1 MYSLATGEY
10 VVVFELNLL
19 HQLTFQQSRYL
30 LPVVLRVSRTS
41 TNLLSDHS
49 RNIVHL
55 HKYYN
60 VTQNCLMIDMVLKN
74 KAGIS
79 DTQDLQ
85 VFAVVDLIVWDKIY
99 TVHNGIINFNEK
111 VKIDVID
118 PVNNK
123 NPVSKRYMTM
133 V

>member
-1 MYSLATGEY
+1 
-10 VVVFELNLL
+10 
-19 HQLTFQQSRYL
+19 
-30 LPVVLRVSRTS
+30 
-41 TNLLSDHS
+41 
-49 RNIVHL
+49 
-55 HKYYN
+55 
-60 VTQNCLMIDMVLKN
+60 MIDMVLKN

-85 VFAVVDLIVWDKIY
+85 VFAVVDLIAWDKIY

-111 VKIDVID
+111 VKMDVID

-123 NPVSKRYMTM
+123 NPMSKRYTTM

>member
-1 MYSLATGEY
+1 
-10 VVVFELNLL
+10 
-19 HQLTFQQSRYL
+19 
-30 LPVVLRVSRTS
+30 
-41 TNLLSDHS
+41 
-49 RNIVHL
+49 
-55 HKYYN
+55 
-60 VTQNCLMIDMVLKN
+60 MIDMVLKN

-85 VFAVVDLIVWDKIY
+85 VFAVVDLIAWDKIY

>member
-1 MYSLATGEY
+1 
-10 VVVFELNLL
+10 
-19 HQLTFQQSRYL
+19 
-30 LPVVLRVSRTS
+30 
-41 TNLLSDHS
+41 
-49 RNIVHL
+49 
-55 HKYYN
+55 
-60 VTQNCLMIDMVLKN
+60 MIDMALKN

>member
-1 MYSLATGEY
+1 
-10 VVVFELNLL
+10 
-19 HQLTFQQSRYL
+19 
-30 LPVVLRVSRTS
+30 
-41 TNLLSDHS
+41 
-49 RNIVHL
+49 
-55 HKYYN
+55 
-60 VTQNCLMIDMVLKN
+60 MIDMVLKN

-85 VFAVVDLIVWDKIY
+85 VFAVVDLIAWNKIY
-99 TVHNGIINFNEK
+99 TVHNGIINFKEK
-111 VKIDVID
+111 VKMDVTD

>member
-1 MYSLATGEY
+1 
-10 VVVFELNLL
+10 
-19 HQLTFQQSRYL
+19 
-30 LPVVLRVSRTS
+30 
-41 TNLLSDHS
+41 
-49 RNIVHL
+49 
-55 HKYYN
+55 
-60 VTQNCLMIDMVLKN
+60 MIDMVLKN

-85 VFAVVDLIVWDKIY
+85 VFAVVDLIAWDKIY

-111 VKIDVID
+111 VKMDVID

-123 NPVSKRYMTM
+123 NPMSKRFTTM

>member
-1 MYSLATGEY
+1 ML
-10 VVVFELNLL
+10 
-19 HQLTFQQSRYL
+19 
-30 LPVVLRVSRTS
+30 
-41 TNLLSDHS
+41 
-49 RNIVHL
+49 
-55 HKYYN
+55 
-60 VTQNCLMIDMVLKN
+60 DMVLKN

-85 VFAVVDLIVWDKIY
+85 VFAVFDLIVWDKIY

-111 VKIDVID
+111 VKMNVID

-123 NPVSKRYMTM
+123 NPVSKRYMMM

>member
-1 MYSLATGEY
+1 
-10 VVVFELNLL
+10 
-19 HQLTFQQSRYL
+19 
-30 LPVVLRVSRTS
+30 
-41 TNLLSDHS
+41 
-49 RNIVHL
+49 
-55 HKYYN
+55 
-60 VTQNCLMIDMVLKN
+60 MIDMVLKN

-85 VFAVVDLIVWDKIY
+85 VFAVVDLIAWDKIY
-99 TVHNGIINFNEK
+99 TVLNGIINFKEK
-111 VKIDVID
+111 VKMDVID

>member
-1 MYSLATGEY
+1 
-10 VVVFELNLL
+10 
-19 HQLTFQQSRYL
+19 
-30 LPVVLRVSRTS
+30 
-41 TNLLSDHS
+41 
-49 RNIVHL
+49 
-55 HKYYN
+55 
-60 VTQNCLMIDMVLKN
+60 MIDMVLKN

-85 VFAVVDLIVWDKIY
+85 VFAVVALIAWDKIY

-111 VKIDVID
+111 VKMDVID

-123 NPVSKRYMTM
+123 NPMSKRYTTM

>member
-1 MYSLATGEY
+1 
-10 VVVFELNLL
+10 
-19 HQLTFQQSRYL
+19 
-30 LPVVLRVSRTS
+30 
-41 TNLLSDHS
+41 
-49 RNIVHL
+49 
-55 HKYYN
+55 
-60 VTQNCLMIDMVLKN
+60 MIDMVLKN

-85 VFAVVDLIVWDKIY
+85 VFAVVDLIAWDKIY
-99 TVHNGIINFNEK
+99 TVHNGIINFKEK
-111 VKIDVID
+111 VKMDVTD

>member
-1 MYSLATGEY
+1 
-10 VVVFELNLL
+10 
-19 HQLTFQQSRYL
+19 
-30 LPVVLRVSRTS
+30 
-41 TNLLSDHS
+41 
-49 RNIVHL
+49 
-55 HKYYN
+55 
-60 VTQNCLMIDMVLKN
+60 MIDMVLKN

-85 VFAVVDLIVWDKIY
+85 VFAVVDLIVWDNIY

-111 VKIDVID
+111 VKMDVID